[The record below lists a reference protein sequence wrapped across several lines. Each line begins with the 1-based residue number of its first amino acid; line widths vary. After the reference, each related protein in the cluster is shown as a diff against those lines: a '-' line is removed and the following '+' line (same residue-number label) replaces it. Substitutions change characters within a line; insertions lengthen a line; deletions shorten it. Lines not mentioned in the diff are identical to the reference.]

1 MTSFSL
7 FSLLAYGALL
17 LYGFVT
23 KNRFFL
29 IFLGTI
35 LGLHTLSS
43 SALFPWFAKHGR
55 AVEFAFWYAQL
66 VTFVYVVRLGRARSP
81 NVFYRVLVSLPA
93 SAFVAATF
101 LALPWAIAVG
111 LGFEPWAPWLPFAIA
126 GFGLLQS
133 LSTRTEHRRILLDG
147 QNKGPLARDSGNLR
161 RIWPRRKKGRD
172 EPTLKL
178 VQISDPHLGP
188 FMSKERLRRICQR
201 AVDDAP
207 DLILLTGDFL
217 TVESQWSPAPL
228 SYALEPLRALPG
240 RVFACMGNHD
250 HECPELVF
258 TALKHAG
265 VEMLIDRAVLV
276 ETPAGSV
283 QIVGADHHWRD
294 RERALPALA
303 KTYPRV
309 SGALRL
315 WLLHDPGGFR
325 HVPEGEADLVLSGH
339 THGGHLGL
347 LSLGLAHTIV
357 SAATSMPD
365 HGLWARG
372 PDRLY
377 VHRGTGHYGFPLRI
391 GVPAEESLLEVV
403 RVDASAAGAATSQG

>member
-1 MTSFSL
+1 MTAFSI

-17 LYGFVT
+17 LYGWWS

-29 IFLGTI
+29 VFLGTI
-35 LGLHTLSS
+35 SGLHTASS
-43 SALFPWFAKHGR
+43 SALFPWFAQHGR
-55 AVEFAFWYAQL
+55 AVEVAFWYAQI
-66 VTFVYVVRLGRARSP
+66 VTFIYVVRLGSARSP
-81 NVFYRVLVSLPA
+81 KAWYRLLISLPA
-93 SAFVAATF
+93 SVFVAATF
-101 LALPWAIAVG
+101 LAIPWAIATR
-111 LGFEPWAPWLPFAIA
+111 LGFQPWAPWLPFAIA

-133 LSTRTEHRRILLDG
+133 VSTRSEHRRIVLDG
-147 QNKGPLARDSGNLR
+147 QDKGPLARDPSSLR
-161 RIWPRRKKGRD
+161 RIWPRKPQSH
-172 EPTLKL
+172 EQALKL

-188 FMSKERLRRICQR
+188 FMSKERLRGICQR
-201 AVDDAP
+201 AVEDAP

-240 RVFACMGNHD
+240 RAFACMGNHD
-250 HECPELVF
+250 HECPELVRE
-258 TALKHAG
+258 ALTSAG
-265 VEMLIDRAVLV
+265 VELLIDRAVEV
-276 ETPAGSV
+276 DTPFGRV
-283 QIVGADHHWRD
+283 QLVGADHHWRE
-294 RERALPALA
+294 RERALHTLA
-303 KTYPRV
+303 RAYPRAAGV
-309 SGALRL
+309 LRL

-325 HVPEGEADLVLSGH
+325 HIPEGEADLVLSGH

-365 HGLWARG
+365 HGLWSRG

-403 RVDASAAGAATSQG
+403 RHAPGASPSAPH